1 MSEISSRNRLR
12 VPKDG
17 SNSLQVNTFAY
28 DSRKRSNR
36 GRGFAMLIIP
46 VALLCCFFI
55 PFNSIDLGSI
65 EKKEKEYAHDLLLDD
80 HKKDLESIEKKEK
93 KYAYALLL
101 DQKGLECPA
110 RIMSSRLK
118 RLDPHSDIV
127 VFVARPSPTSQLDV
141 TINDATR
148 IVHMKTASNLG
159 RWQWKNTFLKF
170 ESARLH
176 EYDAVMFLD
185 MDNLVLQSPRYLFDV
200 LMSTSSDVAVPE
212 AYWLNNNFIM
222 TGGPM
227 IFRPSTTLDNRVS
240 KVLDA
245 DKAMVTHD
253 SEMDWFNEEFKQDAQ
268 VLDYMIS
275 DGIDNQGEEVQKLT
289 YVLNDEFKNHD
300 DLFKLG
306 KMMGFQHPS
315 QVLEKATMVHF
326 IAKWKPYQNAI
337 REIIES
343 GDASKELKYLI
354 SLYDAEKMLVC

>member
-1 MSEISSRNRLR
+1 MSEISLRKRL
-12 VPKDG
+12 PKDG
-17 SNSLQVNTFAY
+17 SNSSKVSTFEY
-28 DSRKRSNR
+28 QSRKRNR
-36 GRGFAMLIIP
+36 GGFAMLIIP

-65 EKKEKEYAHDLLLDD
+65 EKKEKKYAYDLLLD
-80 HKKDLESIEKKEK
+80 HKDLESIEKKEK

-101 DQKGLECPA
+101 DHKGLECPA

-141 TINDATR
+141 TIHAATR

-185 MDNLVLQSPRYLFDV
+185 IDNLVLQSPRYLFDV

-212 AYWLNNNFIM
+212 AYWLDNNFIM

-326 IAKWKPYQNAI
+326 IATWKPYKNAI
-337 REIIES
+337 REIIKS